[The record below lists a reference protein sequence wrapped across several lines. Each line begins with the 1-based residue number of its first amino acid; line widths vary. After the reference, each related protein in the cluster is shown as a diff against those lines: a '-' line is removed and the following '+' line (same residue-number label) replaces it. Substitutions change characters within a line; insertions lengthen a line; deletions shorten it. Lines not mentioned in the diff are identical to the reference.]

1 MARIYGSNK
10 ILGTI
15 GGVRHYKLPGCD
27 FIIAAEKG
35 GANGNL
41 IKNNPAFARTR
52 ENNEEWKGI
61 TLSAKHVKW
70 ALGQYTASVVNR
82 FLIGSLNKA
91 MSVALRRDPVLRLP
105 PPAQGAGQS
114 GKDLQH
120 IRPSDVAK

>member
-35 GANGNL
+35 GANKNL

-52 ENNEEWKGI
+52 ENNEEWKGV
-61 TLSAKHVKW
+61 TRMAK
-70 ALGQYTASVVNR
+70 
-82 FLIGSLNKA
+82 
-91 MSVALRRDPVLRLP
+91 
-105 PPAQGAGQS
+105 QS
-114 GKDLQH
+114 SGDL
-120 IRPSDVAK
+120 V